1 MSDELQTPSPAT
13 EPTPIPV
20 QPDPAIAP
28 PAAGG
33 PSAREKELEDQ
44 LLRLRADFDNF
55 RRRNA
60 RERQEWTQR
69 SLENILSDL
78 TSSLDHF
85 EIGLS
90 TAEKNAA
97 PASVLDGFRMVQS
110 HLDGVVR
117 KYGLERIDAT
127 GAEFDPRWHEAIQTV
142 PSTEVPAHRV
152 VLQVRAG
159 YRLADKLIRPAQV
172 LVSGGA
178 PAAETAPETAP
189 AEGAS

>member
-1 MSDELQTPSPAT
+1 MSEELQPTPPVT
-13 EPTPIPV
+13 EPTPVPAS
-20 QPDPAIAP
+20 PDPAVPP
-28 PAAGG
+28 PAAAG

-60 RERQEWTQR
+60 RERTEWTQR

-85 EIGLS
+85 EIGLA

-97 PASVLDGFRMVQS
+97 PAPVLDGFRMVQA
-110 HLDGVVR
+110 HLDGVTR

-142 PSTEVPAHRV
+142 PSADVPTHRV

-159 YRLADKLIRPAQV
+159 YRMGDKLIRAAQV

-178 PAAETAPETAP
+178 PAAAEADPSPEQGTP
-189 AEGAS
+189 